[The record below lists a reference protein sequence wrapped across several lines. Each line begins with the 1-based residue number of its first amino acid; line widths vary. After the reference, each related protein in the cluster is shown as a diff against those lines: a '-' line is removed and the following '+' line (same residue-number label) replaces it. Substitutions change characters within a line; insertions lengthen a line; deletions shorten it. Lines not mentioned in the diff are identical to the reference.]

1 MITISNETPEDH
13 PAIDALL
20 DTGFGADRTSLTVYR
35 LRLAPPDPA
44 LGFVLR
50 DEERLVASLRFWP
63 VLVGQSAP
71 ALLLGPLVVAPD
83 RQGVGLGKRLV
94 RHGLDQ
100 VTRDGWRLCLV
111 VGGPNYYAPFG
122 FEPATP
128 WGLVLPGPVA
138 LERFQ
143 VRALGKTVLTD
154 LLPSG
159 GAMVHPW
166 RSVRG
171 GGLTDNHALRLD
183 EIPAKAA

>member
-1 MITISNETPEDH
+1 MHTISNESPEDH
-13 PAIDALL
+13 FAIDALL
-20 DTGFGADRTSLTVYR
+20 DAGFGAERNALTVYR
-35 LRLAPPDPA
+35 LRLAPPSPE

-50 DEERLVASLRFWP
+50 EEGRLVASLRFWP
-63 VLVGQSAP
+63 VLVGASAP

-83 RQGVGLGKRLV
+83 RQGVGLGKALV
-94 RHGLDQ
+94 RHGLDR

-122 FEPATP
+122 FEPAAP
-128 WGLVLPGPVA
+128 WGLALPGPVA

-143 VRALGKTVLTD
+143 VRALGGESLTD

-166 RSVRG
+166 GSVRG
-171 GGLTDNHALRLD
+171 GGLIEPRAREHPVTSALV
-183 EIPAKAA
+183 A